1 MILHPLSLLFMAAC
15 YFLPFLS
22 AFVPLLAFVAFGAA
36 FFAAGFASLR
46 SLFIKRKII
55 SAEILIMCGR
65 LPSVVCPTLPH
76 LQISSPLFKKAPLFL
91 GRKERKNLP
100 SSVSLYAYKLFAI
113 PQNVFPAAF
122 FAARARLRSFTLFVL
137 LVLLL
142 VFAINYATFARFRVP
157 ACVSVVKL
165 NKCNKKAP
173 FAPCGV
179 VCSRNTQTKN
189 TKHKQRT
196 QKQLAPSLPCAV
208 PCFTVHPLSLNFDYF
223 FSPNRERPCAP
234 SVTRFLWFAVGL
246 CVSRRAPS
254 RLSATGLAFSPLR
267 SLTPRGSLISSH
279 KRAPRVSY
287 TNRFCGL
294 AFAWFVFCF
303 PLFRKVC
310 RLSPF
315 LCARCPFV
323 FRVSF
328 APLFSLHSLQRFAPV
343 FPCAFRVS
351 PRGEVVS
358 LFVSV
363 SRWFLLCPPCFL
375 FPIFAVSRFCRFFCA
390 LRFSIRN
397 ASGARVV
404 SIEIRCKITA
414 FL

>member
-1 MILHPLSLLFMAAC
+1 MILHPLSLLFIAAC

-22 AFVPLLAFVAFGAA
+22 AFVPLLAFVAFG
-36 FFAAGFASLR
+36 
-46 SLFIKRKII
+46 
-55 SAEILIMCGR
+55 
-65 LPSVVCPTLPH
+65 
-76 LQISSPLFKKAPLFL
+76 
-91 GRKERKNLP
+91 
-100 SSVSLYAYKLFAI
+100 
-113 PQNVFPAAF
+113 AAF

-234 SVTRFLWFAVGL
+234 SVPRFLWFAVGL

-315 LCARCPFV
+315 LLSRCPCV

-328 APLFSLHSLQRFAPV
+328 APFCRFHVCQSCAP
-343 FPCAFRVS
+343 S
-351 PRGEVVS
+351 GLWWVS
-358 LFVSV
+358 LSVSV

-375 FPIFAVSRFCRFFCA
+375 FLVSSVSVFAVSFVPC
-390 LRFSIRN
+390 
-397 ASGARVV
+397 V
-404 SIEIRCKITA
+404 SQ
-414 FL
+414 